1 MADGNWWI
9 AALDAPMLPLKADD
23 ALIADKMYAAF
34 FVLKDNGPRD
44 KDAARGGLAGQ
55 VVLLTDGPLPGNSGT
70 TRYVLGPAATNA
82 AKAQL

>member
-1 MADGNWWI
+1 
-9 AALDAPMLPLKADD
+9 MLPLKADD

-70 TRYVLGPAATNA
+70 TRYVLGPVATNA